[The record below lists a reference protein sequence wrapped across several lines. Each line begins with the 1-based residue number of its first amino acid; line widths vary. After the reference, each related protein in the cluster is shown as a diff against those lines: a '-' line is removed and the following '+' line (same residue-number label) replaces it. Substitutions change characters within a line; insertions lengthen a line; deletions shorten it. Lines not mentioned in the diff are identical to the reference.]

1 MKDLKSRVI
10 KEFDFRE
17 ADVSGEDF
25 TYEVDKK
32 FIEKEIL
39 RIRKKNKIVQEVKEV
54 KEGDIVV
61 CSLKSINPKFNKENV
76 SINAGLGL
84 FKREIEM
91 ALIGMKIGENKTIG
105 ADNERVSIDVINVKR
120 SVLPDLTDEMVQ
132 KEKIDNIT
140 SVKSLTEYL
149 EQLYKDEKNKAIDN
163 KSYKLI
169 ENVINQVIAKSKF
182 DINEEDI
189 QYLSELEIHKAR
201 VFCELEGLTLEKMTP
216 EDFNGKIPV
225 RSYDEFL
232 KMVNGLSKDQLP
244 VLLLGIKNAEKD
256 GYKVSQEKYDKD
268 TEDFCKMYHIKPED
282 AYKAMTFE
290 YYETGHYTGHYR
302 NIIREYYRERYQE
315 V

>member
-1 MKDLKSRVI
+1 MKDLKSRLI

-25 TYEVDKK
+25 TYEIDKE

-39 RIRKKNKIVQEVKEV
+39 RIRKKNKVIHEVEEVK
-54 KEGDIVV
+54 KGDIVV

-76 SINAGLGL
+76 SISAGLGL

-91 ALIGMKIGENKTIG
+91 ALIGMKKGESKTIDT
-105 ADNERVSIDVINVKR
+105 DNESVSIDVINAKR
-120 SVLPDLTDEMVQ
+120 SVMPELTDEMAQ
-132 KEKIDNIT
+132 KEGIDNVT
-140 SVKSLTEYL
+140 NVKSLMEYL
-149 EQLYKDEKNKAIDN
+149 EQRYKDEKNKAIDE
-163 KSYKLI
+163 KSYPLI
-169 ENVINQVIAKSKF
+169 ENVIKQVVAKSKF

-189 QYLSELEIHKAR
+189 QYLSELEINKAR
-201 VFCELEGLTLEKMTP
+201 VFCELEGLTLEKMTA

-232 KMVNGLSKDQLP
+232 KMVNGLSKEQLP
-244 VLLLGIKNAEKD
+244 VLLLGLKNAEKD

-268 TEDFCKMYHIKPED
+268 TEDFSKMYHLKLED
-282 AYKAMTFE
+282 AYRAMPFE
-290 YYETGHYTGHYR
+290 YYETGNFTGHYR

>member
-1 MKDLKSRVI
+1 MRKLKSTLI
-10 KEFDFRE
+10 EEFDFRE

-25 TYEVDKK
+25 TYEIDKE

-39 RIRKKNKIVQEVKEV
+39 RIRKKNKVLHEVEEVK
-54 KEGDIVV
+54 KGDIVV

-76 SINAGLGL
+76 SISAGLGL
-84 FKREIEM
+84 FNREIEM
-91 ALIGMKIGENKTIG
+91 ALIGMKKGESKAID
-105 ADNERVSIDVINVKR
+105 ADNESVIIDVINVKR
-120 SVLPDLTDEMVQ
+120 SVMPELTDEMVQ

-140 SVKSLTEYL
+140 NVKSLMEYL
-149 EQLYKDEKNKAIDN
+149 EKLYKNEKNKAIDN
-163 KSYKLI
+163 KSYNLV

-201 VFCELEGLTLEKMTP
+201 VFCELEGLTIEKMTA

-225 RSYDEFL
+225 KSYDEFL
-232 KMVNGLSKDQLP
+232 KMVNGLSKHQLP
-244 VLLLGIKNAEKD
+244 VLLLGLKNAEKD
-256 GYKVSQEKYDKD
+256 GYKVSQDEYAKD
-268 TEDFCKMYHIKPED
+268 TEDFCKMYHMKPED
-282 AYKAMTFE
+282 AYRAMAFE
-290 YYETGHYTGHYR
+290 YYETGHYTGHFR